1 MSGKD
6 DNQFTFKGHLHT
18 FEPFVQNIK
27 WGLSG
32 NQNAKSYAELR
43 CISLENNKNYCQTNP
58 CTNNS
63 TCYNGITSYYCDCN
77 CGWKGRTCNISKLIP
92 GYEKHMWLVPPK
104 KNDCIFFFSGE
115 ETKSD
120 CELKCYTYILSG
132 ENEVSQPPYLVSCPE
147 DFVCYREGKC
157 LYFNSALYPIIFNA
171 YPRTCTHF
179 LNF

>member
-1 MSGKD
+1 MYVLVCQIISSLSLNILEVSGKD

-43 CISLENNKNYCQTNP
+43 CISLENNKNYCQSNP

-104 KNDCIFFFSGE
+104 KNDCIFSFQGRKLNLIVNWNA
-115 ETKSD
+115 TH
-120 CELKCYTYILSG
+120 TY
-132 ENEVSQPPYLVSCPE
+132 YLVKMKL
-147 DFVCYREGKC
+147 V
-157 LYFNSALYPIIFNA
+157 NHHI
-171 YPRTCTHF
+171 
-179 LNF
+179 